1 VPNDTFEA
9 AMQYFGSVVR
19 GRVVQAGQ
27 ADGIIRMH
35 APERLRLP
43 AASAR
48 DTAPERERGAALV
61 EFVLIVPLALLV
73 IFGGI
78 TAALAYEHKADVVH
92 AVRDGARYGATVPLA
107 QCDVTSNCGSRN
119 WAELVQFVTAQ
130 RSDGAL
136 NAAQICVAL
145 VAGPSGAVFT
155 RAGGVYGTGT
165 TSTFPATGC
174 FNDGNADA
182 GMRVHVSAVRGG
194 DRINL
199 ILTTLPV
206 TLSSNGAAR
215 YEQQ

>member
-1 VPNDTFEA
+1 MRPPKYRH
-9 AMQYFGSVVR
+9 QR
-19 GRVVQAGQ
+19 
-27 ADGIIRMH
+27 
-35 APERLRLP
+35 

-48 DTAPERERGAALV
+48 TTSSERERGAALV
-61 EFVLIVPLALLV
+61 EFVLIVPVALLV

-107 QCDVTSNCGSRN
+107 QCDTTANCGSRN
-119 WAELVQFVTAQ
+119 WAELVQYVTAQ

-136 NAAQICVAL
+136 STSQIGVAL
-145 VAGPSGAVFT
+145 VAGSSGAVFT
-155 RAGGVYGTGT
+155 RTGGVYGTGV
-165 TSTFPATGC
+165 TSTFPTTGC
-174 FNDGNADA
+174 FNDGNADT

-199 ILTTLPV
+199 IVTNVPV